1 MAIQEQRTLPA
12 PFIEDIGKD
21 FAKSLIGVTGLPALA
36 ADISG
41 QLTKRTDP
49 ATGEL
54 ETDEAFQRR
63 QDIARERFQTFQQT
77 QAAQAP
83 FAPQVAGQDPLQTQ
97 AATLAGQGVGSYQPF
112 LQQAQTTLA
121 GAQGML
127 GSGAGTG
134 AGTISDFMSP
144 YQSSVIDTTLA
155 EFDRNRAIQ
164 EQSLRD
170 QQAQLG
176 VLGAGRAG
184 VQLAEYGAGADRERA
199 ALQAQ
204 LLQQGFGQAQ
214 AARQQDFA
222 NRFGI
227 FEAQTGLAGAL
238 PSLQRADIASLG
250 QVGAAQQLQ
259 QQRILDAQQEANR
272 LQAFEP
278 QTRLDT
284 YGRGIAQLI
293 SGYPGSSQ
301 VTQTPNPT
309 ALQTALGVATTIGGL
324 FGERKN

>member
-1 MAIQEQRTLPA
+1 MA
-12 PFIEDIGKD
+12 
-21 FAKSLIGVTGLPALA
+21 VTRA
-36 ADISG
+36 I
-41 QLTKRTDP
+41 
-49 ATGEL
+49 
-54 ETDEAFQRR
+54 
-63 QDIARERFQTFQQT
+63 T
-77 QAAQAP
+77 QAPAFIQDLAKDYGTQLAGLTAVP
-83 FAPQVAGQDPLQTQ
+83 LDTSRFAPSVAAQDPLQTQ
-97 AATLAGQGVGSYQPF
+97 AVSLAQQGVGSYQPF

-170 QQAQLG
+170 QQAKLG

-184 VQLAEYGAGADRERA
+184 VQLAEYGSGADRERA
-199 ALQAQ
+199 LLQAG
-204 LLQQGFGQAQ
+204 LLQQGFNQAQ
-214 AARQQDFA
+214 QARQQDLQ

-301 VTQTPNPT
+301 VTQTPN
-309 ALQTALGVATTIGGL
+309 LSRLETALGVASTIGGL
-324 FGERKN
+324 FGKKN

>member
-1 MAIQEQRTLPA
+1 MA
-12 PFIEDIGKD
+12 
-21 FAKSLIGVTGLPALA
+21 VTRA
-36 ADISG
+36 I
-41 QLTKRTDP
+41 
-49 ATGEL
+49 
-54 ETDEAFQRR
+54 
-63 QDIARERFQTFQQT
+63 T
-77 QAAQAP
+77 QAPAFIQDLAKDYGTQLAGLTAVP
-83 FAPQVAGQDPLQTQ
+83 LDTSRFAPQVAAQDPLQTQ
-97 AATLAGQGVGSYQPF
+97 AVSLAQQGVGSYQPF

-301 VTQTPNPT
+301 VTQTPN
-309 ALQTALGVATTIGGL
+309 LSRLETALGVASTIGGL
-324 FGERKN
+324 FGEKR

>member
-1 MAIQEQRTLPA
+1 MAITRTL
-12 PFIEDIGKD
+12 
-21 FAKSLIGVTGLPALA
+21 
-36 ADISG
+36 
-41 QLTKRTDP
+41 
-49 ATGEL
+49 
-54 ETDEAFQRR
+54 
-63 QDIARERFQTFQQT
+63 T
-77 QAAQAP
+77 QAPEFLQDLSKDYATQLVGLTSVPLDTAR
-83 FAPQVAGQDPLQTQ
+83 FAPQVAAQDPLQTQ

-121 GAQGML
+121 GAEGML

-134 AGTISDFMSP
+134 AGTVSDFMSP
-144 YQSSVIDTTLA
+144 FQSQVIDTTLA

-164 EQSLRD
+164 EQTLRD
-170 QQAQLG
+170 QQAKLG

-184 VQLAEYGAGADRERA
+184 VQLAEYGSGADRERA
-199 ALQAQ
+199 LLQAG
-204 LLQQGFGQAQ
+204 LQQQAFQ
-214 AARQQDFA
+214 DAVARRQQDFS

-284 YGRGIAQLI
+284 LGRGITQLI
-293 SGYPGSSQ
+293 SGYPGQSTQ
-301 VTQTPNPT
+301 TQTPG
-309 ALQTALGVATTIGGL
+309 LSRLETALGVASTIGSL
-324 FGERKN
+324 FRPVRN

>member
-1 MAIQEQRTLPA
+1 MAITRTL
-12 PFIEDIGKD
+12 
-21 FAKSLIGVTGLPALA
+21 
-36 ADISG
+36 
-41 QLTKRTDP
+41 
-49 ATGEL
+49 
-54 ETDEAFQRR
+54 
-63 QDIARERFQTFQQT
+63 T
-77 QAAQAP
+77 QAPEFLQDLSKDYATQLVGLTSVPLDTAR
-83 FAPQVAGQDPLQTQ
+83 FAPQVAAQDPLQTQ

-121 GAQGML
+121 GAEGML

-134 AGTISDFMSP
+134 AGTVSDFMSP
-144 YQSSVIDTTLA
+144 FQSQVIDTTLA

-164 EQSLRD
+164 EQTLRD
-170 QQAQLG
+170 QQAKLG

-184 VQLAEYGAGADRERA
+184 VQLAEYGSGADRERA
-199 ALQAQ
+199 LLQAG
-204 LLQQGFGQAQ
+204 LQQQAFQ
-214 AARQQDFA
+214 DAVARRQQDFS

-227 FEAQTGLAGAL
+227 FEKQTGLAGAL

-284 YGRGIAQLI
+284 LGRGITQLI
-293 SGYPGSSQ
+293 SGYPGQSTQ
-301 VTQTPNPT
+301 TQTPG
-309 ALQTALGVATTIGGL
+309 LSRLETALGVASTIGGL
-324 FGERKN
+324 FNRQK

>member
-1 MAIQEQRTLPA
+1 MAITRTLTQA
-12 PFIEDIGKD
+12 PEFLQDLSKD
-21 FAKSLIGVTGLPALA
+21 FATQLVGLTSVPL
-36 ADISG
+36 DTS
-41 QLTKRTDP
+41 R
-49 ATGEL
+49 
-54 ETDEAFQRR
+54 
-63 QDIARERFQTFQQT
+63 
-77 QAAQAP
+77 
-83 FAPQVAGQDPLQTQ
+83 FAPQVAAQDPLQQQ
-97 AATLAGQGVGSYQPF
+97 AATLAGQGIGSYQPF

-134 AGTISDFMSP
+134 AGTVSDFMSP
-144 YQSSVIDTTLA
+144 FQSQVIDTTLA

-164 EQSLRD
+164 EQTLRD
-170 QQAQLG
+170 QQAKLG

-184 VQLAEYGAGADRERA
+184 VQLAEYGSGADRERA
-199 ALQAQ
+199 LLQAG
-204 LLQQGFGQAQ
+204 LQQQAFQ
-214 AARQQDFA
+214 DAVARRQQDFS

-284 YGRGIAQLI
+284 LGRGITQLI
-293 SGYPGSSQ
+293 SGYPGSSVQ
-301 VTQTPNPT
+301 QQTPG
-309 ALQTALGVATTIGGL
+309 LSRLETALGVASTIGGL
-324 FGERKN
+324 FNRQR